1 MSTPPILGKGLL
13 VRINGDDVCQFL
25 SRAGDDVHF
34 ESVASG
40 KIYTTTVQKLFEAYA
55 SGEVKIVPAFVNE
68 AEIRY
73 QPKTDSKSFPAPL
86 SDLPEH
92 WQRDLQRKLAYVRA
106 SMRHGATRG
115 QLRMLEHVIY
125 LTAKEIGDGRPPGA
139 STVSYWVKQYQEADD
154 DPAALASGAAWPR
167 KRQPRSAAVL
177 ETADRA
183 LRETYLIREGG
194 SVRGAYRT
202 YKSLAAKENSERA
215 ANHMRPLPVMSE
227 RTFYRHSSK
236 LNAYDVAVARHGY
249 NAARAQFRMVR
260 GKMEA
265 DRLMDY
271 AEIDH
276 SEINCVVIDDR
287 VMLPLGRP
295 KITAIKERKSSM
307 VLGFYIS
314 FAPSGLEC
322 ISGALAHSMLE
333 HKKAYAM
340 WPELENPWPS
350 HGLARTYVMDRGADF
365 ASDRCA
371 TMLNDLNAYPE
382 WCERRTPWHKPSIER
397 FFGTME
403 QSLFEAMPGRT
414 FGSIARRG
422 DYDPRKHA
430 VIRFSTFVFLLHKW
444 LVDEHNVTPNSRTGR
459 SPLEVW
465 TEFQEDIPPHL
476 PIDPNQMR
484 IKLGLPFD
492 GTLSNDGIRRDR
504 LCFASRELNAMF
516 KRYGR
521 RSVHCRISFN
531 DIGSVYVLHP
541 DERRYIQV
549 PCTDQQYASGLT
561 LYQHKLIRQLAR
573 EKTGSSDAHPKALG
587 GFKDVMQYEIRN
599 ALAVKETKTKVR
611 LARAAGITSMG
622 TLNAEHNSIVPLP
635 RDPLS
640 TPVSNVLLP
649 DAVLPELDWGI

>member
-1 MSTPPILGKGLL
+1 MSMPPILGKGLL
-13 VRINGDDVCQFL
+13 VRINGDVYQFL
-25 SRAGDDVHF
+25 SRAGDYVHF
-34 ESVASG
+34 ESIASG
-40 KIYTTTVQKLFEAYA
+40 KIYTDTVRKLFEDYA
-55 SGEVKIVPAFVNE
+55 SGEVEIVPAFVSE
-68 AEIRY
+68 SEIRHE
-73 QPKTDSKSFPAPL
+73 TMADSKSFPAPL
-86 SDLPEH
+86 SDLPKH

-106 SMRHGATRG
+106 SLRHGATRG
-115 QLRMLEHVIY
+115 QLRRLEHVIY
-125 LTAKEIGDGRPPGA
+125 LTAKEIGDGRPLGV
-139 STVSYWVKQYQEADD
+139 STLSKWLKDYEEADC
-154 DPAALASGAAWPR
+154 DPAALASGSAWPR
-167 KRQPRSAAVL
+167 KRQPRSAAAL
-177 ETADRA
+177 EMADQA

-194 SVRGAYRT
+194 SVRGSYRT
-202 YKSLAAKENSERA
+202 YRFLAAKENSERA
-215 ANHMRPLPVMSE
+215 ATDRRPLPIMSE
-227 RTFYRHSSK
+227 RTFYRHTSK

-265 DRLMDY
+265 HRLMDY

-295 KITAIKERKSSM
+295 KITAIKERRSSI

-382 WCERRTPWHKPSIER
+382 WCERRTPWHKPAIER

-465 TEFQEDIPPHL
+465 TELEDDIPPQF
-476 PIDPNQMR
+476 PIDPSQMR
-484 IKLGLPFD
+484 IKLGLPFE
-492 GTLSNDGIRRDR
+492 GTLSSEGIRKDR
-504 LCFASRELNAMF
+504 LCFGNRELNAMF
-516 KRYGR
+516 KRYGS
-521 RSVHCRISFN
+521 RSVQCRISFN
-531 DIGSVYVLHP
+531 DIGSAYVLHP

-561 LYQHKLIRQLAR
+561 LYQHKLIRQLVK
-573 EKTGSSDAHPKALG
+573 EKTGSNDARPTVLRR
-587 GFKDVMQYEIRN
+587 FKDVMQYEIRN
-599 ALAVKETKTKVR
+599 ALAVKETRTKVR
-611 LARAAGITSMG
+611 LARAAGITSIG
-622 TLNAEHNSIVPLP
+622 TLNAEHNSIAPMP

-649 DAVLPELDWGI
+649 DAVLPELEWGI